1 MVEIEEGDGKEE
13 LRRLLRVMTCSP
25 VRLLIELS
33 IAPCKGIKMW
43 NFDARKT
50 VEGSA

>member
-13 LRRLLRVMTCSP
+13 LKRLLCVMTCSP
-25 VRLLIELS
+25 VATAGRVVHSSMQGNQDVEFR
-33 IAPCKGIKMW
+33 CQE
-43 NFDARKT
+43 T